1 MPRLAV
7 AGMKVPPAIAI
18 VPLLIVAFTAM
29 VPSWQLRHSLAD
41 PDGCGALVPGNVL
54 KVPAVVPDWY
64 ELLP

>member
-1 MPRLAV
+1 MA
-7 AGMKVPPAIAI
+7 M

-41 PDGCGALVPGNVL
+41 PDGWGALVPGNVL

-64 ELLP
+64 VLLP